1 MNTYSFCESVTGIGP
16 WHIRQ
21 LSPAGKKTGG
31 GIDSPSLCGRIYP
44 SGATT
49 PNAKGP
55 PSLRRQALVCQS
67 RTDTYLPSRAI
78 RKSSATSGVMQ

>member
-49 PNAKGP
+49 PNGKRGFGGWDLDVEITEHH
-55 PSLRRQALVCQS
+55 LRHACKECACVYRALI
-67 RTDTYLPSRAI
+67 AI
-78 RKSSATSGVMQ
+78 S